1 MTSIILKNDT
11 RVYVDKY
18 VENVE
23 KTKNVTQNMTFEAYM
38 RKNIQMNKIL
48 HNDYFG
54 QIHYVT

>member
-1 MTSIILKNDT
+1 MLKNDT